1 MTIQV
6 HQRDVINDITAL
18 YRAKKISS
26 ADDFEW
32 LKQAR
37 FYWEP
42 EGRDF
47 LGDEGCCRVRITDV
61 PFEYQ
66 YEYLGCKERLVI
78 TPLTDR

>member
-1 MTIQV
+1 M
-6 HQRDVINDITAL
+6 HQRDVINDIAAL
-18 YRAKKISS
+18 HRAKKITG

-37 FYWEP
+37 FSWDP
-42 EGRDF
+42 EGVDS
-47 LGDEGCCRVRITDV
+47 LGEGGACRVKITDV
-61 PFEYQ
+61 AFDYQ